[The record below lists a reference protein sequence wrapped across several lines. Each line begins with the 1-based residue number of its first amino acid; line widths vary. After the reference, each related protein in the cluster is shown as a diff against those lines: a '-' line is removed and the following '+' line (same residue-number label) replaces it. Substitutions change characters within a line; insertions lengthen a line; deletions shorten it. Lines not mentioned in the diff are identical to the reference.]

1 MLARR
6 GHQPELKT
14 AIAQPK
20 ELRYRIADVVNDGL
34 KAIPGLPTLVK
45 HTLESLL
52 RVRRNSSRKQDGS
65 FSIRVLLETERT
77 QMRRGISDLSELLAE
92 IQGALAVSGAEEQLT
107 GLSRLFYNVDTSPFI
122 KLDPF
127 GPAYREQ
134 VLASYRAISRNEH
147 YDSMVMERTGATDAF
162 DTASCPIPYRF
173 AGSRLVGEYLSCY
186 GWILK
191 ILDVKAGAD
200 ILEYGSGE
208 GQLSI
213 HLARMGCNVH
223 AIDIERRFLD
233 AIQRQCKALGIS
245 IVTQVGRFGD
255 GIGDK
260 RFDRVVFFEAFHHCL
275 DHQDALPRIR
285 DLLKPGGFV
294 CFSGEPIISAQ
305 SPDREVL
312 PYPWGLRLDGEA
324 IRSIAEFGWMEL
336 GYSESYF
343 IELLA
348 RCGYSV
354 ECARCP
360 GAWRG
365 DAYIA
370 RPYGSRYPIERDTL
384 ISTHD
389 GRSGWHSSEGTHRWT
404 NGDAWFPLPN
414 MGYPSVDITIA
425 NLRGKGTD
433 VNVSCLNRSLQT
445 SLSARQEVRLTLE
458 LPSQGNYLRIQS
470 DTFRPNAEDRSSNDD
485 RILGVAVKS
494 IEFPSSR

>member
-1 MLARR
+1 
-6 GHQPELKT
+6 
-14 AIAQPK
+14 
-20 ELRYRIADVVNDGL
+20 
-34 KAIPGLPTLVK
+34 
-45 HTLESLL
+45 
-52 RVRRNSSRKQDGS
+52 
-65 FSIRVLLETERT
+65 
-77 QMRRGISDLSELLAE
+77 MRRGISDLSELLAE
-92 IQGALAVSGAEEQLT
+92 IQGALAASGAAEQLT
-107 GLSRLFYNVDTSPFI
+107 GLSRVFYNVDPSPLI

-134 VLASYRAISRNEH
+134 VLAIYRAISRKER
-147 YDSMVMERTGATDAF
+147 YDAMVMERTDATDVL
-162 DTASCPIPYRF
+162 DTARCPIPYRF
-173 AGSRLVGEYLSCY
+173 ADSRLVGEFLSCY

-191 ILDVKAGAD
+191 ILHVKAGAD

-233 AIQRQCKALGIS
+233 TIQRQCNALGIS

-275 DHQDALPRIR
+275 DHQDALTRIR
-285 DLLKPGGFV
+285 DLLKPGGFI

-305 SPDREVL
+305 SPDREIL

-336 GYSESYF
+336 GYSENYF

-348 RCGYSV
+348 QCGYSV
-354 ECARCP
+354 ESARCP

-404 NGDAWFPLPN
+404 NGDAWFPLPD
-414 MGYPSVDITIA
+414 MQYQSATITIA
-425 NLRGKGTD
+425 NLSDKVTHLS
-433 VNVSCLNRSLQT
+433 VSCSNRSLQAN
-445 SLSARQEVRLTLE
+445 LLAGEEVRLTLE
-458 LPSQGNYLRIQS
+458 LPSQGHCLRIQS
-470 DTFRPNAEDRSSNDD
+470 DTFRPNANDPSSKDN

-494 IEFPSSR
+494 IEFPPSR